1 MHPVESF
8 TYFTCVFTPLLF
20 TAHPVHFLFIK
31 LHADISPIPGHHVTS
46 NDVYLA
52 PASPICET
60 RCAQGY
66 QSGDPSGQGKAYLKG
81 QQFHWLHHH
90 YFECNCT
97 PAAGPSQLAHNVL
110 KKLLFAADGSDL
122 VPCDHIF
129 GTYRKDSPE
138 IARVAAPSDA
148 AQAARKAAAD
158 KAKAE

>member
-1 MHPVESF
+1 MF
-8 TYFTCVFTPLLF
+8 FLLPPPPPP
-20 TAHPVHFLFIK
+20 T
-31 LHADISPIPGHHVTS
+31 
-46 NDVYLA
+46 
-52 PASPICET
+52 CET
-60 RCAQGY
+60 RCVQGY

-97 PAAGPSQLAHNVL
+97 CQQLDPSHSQRSK